1 MGDEGWVDLLL
12 KKVSELH
19 AVLHRVFSA
28 EIRDTIFELIERL
41 SRIENSI
48 EIMAREFAR
57 KRPEVREIDE
67 RDRAEK

>member
-1 MGDEGWVDLLL
+1 MCEEGWVELLL

-19 AVLHRVFSA
+19 AVLHRAFSA
-28 EIRDTIFELIERL
+28 EIRDTKFELIERL

-57 KRPEVREIDE
+57 NCPQIRKIDE
-67 RDRAEK
+67 RDKAAK